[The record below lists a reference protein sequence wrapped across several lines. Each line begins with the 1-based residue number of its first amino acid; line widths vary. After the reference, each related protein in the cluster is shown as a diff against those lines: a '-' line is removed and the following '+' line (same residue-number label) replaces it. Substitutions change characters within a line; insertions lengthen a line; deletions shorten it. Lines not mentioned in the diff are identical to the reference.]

1 MEKRGRKKGIVRNK
15 LFFGYKYTA
24 DEYEELKKVFEDY
37 KKRNNLTSTQA
48 IKKIILEKSTFNKK
62 VYLKWKKIK
71 IFILKVLTFLKY
83 F

>member
-1 MEKRGRKKGIVRNK
+1 MEKRGRKKGIARNK

-48 IKKIILEKSTFNKK
+48 IKKIILEKK
-62 VYLKWKKIK
+62 
-71 IFILKVLTFLKY
+71 
-83 F
+83 